1 MRIELPPLPD
11 AERTPLVLRLLEI
24 IDTQQQRLVTLKET
38 VLQLR
43 DEIAMLKGQKPR
55 PTIAPSQLP
64 ELDQPPPQEG
74 RQRRRG
80 PKRSKKTFCRIHPTQ
95 EKIDFPNRPDRAVSN
110 GYDDY

>member
-1 MRIELPPLPD
+1 MRIEVPPLPD

-24 IDTQQQRLVTLKET
+24 IDTQQQRLRTLEET

-64 ELDQPPPQEG
+64 KLDQPPPPQG
-74 RQRRRG
+74 V
-80 PKRSKKTFCRIHPTQ
+80 T
-95 EKIDFPNRPDRAVSN
+95 DRPLLGN
-110 GYDDY
+110 P